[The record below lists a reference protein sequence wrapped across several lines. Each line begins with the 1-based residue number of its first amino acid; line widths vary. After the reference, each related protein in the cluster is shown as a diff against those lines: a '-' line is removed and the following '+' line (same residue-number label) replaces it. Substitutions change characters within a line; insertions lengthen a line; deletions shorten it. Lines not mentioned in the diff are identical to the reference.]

1 MLMWHLYTIFGEVSR
16 KVFGPIY
23 SGGLFVCGLRVLCM
37 LWITVLS
44 AMNLADTVCGA
55 WLAF

>member
-1 MLMWHLYTIFGEVSR
+1 MWHLYTIFGEVSR

-23 SGGLFVCGLRVLCM
+23 SGGLFICGLRVLCM